1 MPLNYYHRRFS
12 ELLFSSKDIWPHL
25 GFNIN
30 FWQMLST
37 YSNISILWHISFFP
51 KKQKNLNDWEWRIT
65 NYSIYIVTFFSSYV
79 QYFLY
84 SEYRIFFRDIFY
96 VYIQIW
102 QQLSINVQFK
112 GSTERRGSLI
122 YQSLSVT
129 YTCRGWISGTK
140 YFSV

>member
-1 MPLNYYHRRFS
+1 MTNVV
-12 ELLFSSKDIWPHL
+12 
-25 GFNIN
+25 
-30 FWQMLST
+30 
-37 YSNISILWHISFFP
+37 HIFKHIHTLAHIIFP
-51 KKQKNLNDWEWRIT
+51 KKTEKPEWLRMKDYKLFNL
-65 NYSIYIVTFFSSYV
+65 YSNFFSSYV

-129 YTCRGWISGTK
+129 YTCRGGSLGQNTFQFKQTIWKTLHMEWSLGA
-140 YFSV
+140 F